1 VSKKRNPIIK
11 SRQPIAFV
19 IHGGAWN
26 IPANAVEAHRRGIL
40 TAITEAWEL
49 LLSGASAVDAVEAS
63 IRALEDDETFDA
75 GRGSFIN
82 EAGEVEL
89 DASIMDG
96 SSLRAGAI
104 AAVQHVRNP
113 IVLARKVMEESEHIL
128 LVGMGATR
136 FAREHG
142 LKACS
147 QDELIT
153 DRELQRWRDAQ
164 IKKKVPTRDVFRRRK
179 TAGDTVGAVAL
190 DRKGNIASGTS
201 TGGTPNKYPGRVGD
215 SPLIG
220 IGTYADNAIGGVST
234 TGWGESM
241 IKVVMAK
248 TVIDLLERHNGDPEK
263 ATKEG
268 IAYLK
273 KKVNGYGGLIAIN
286 TRGNVGIAFNTP
298 RMARAYITSEMDAPV
313 VAV

>member
-1 VSKKRNPIIK
+1 MDAHKK
-11 SRQPIAFV
+11 
-19 IHGGAWN
+19 
-26 IPANAVEAHRRGIL
+26 GIL
-40 TAITEAWEL
+40 RTIHEAWDV
-49 LLSGASAVDAVEAS
+49 LLSGGSAVDAVECA
-63 IRALEDDETFDA
+63 IRAMEDDETFDA

-96 SSLRAGAI
+96 KNLRAGAI

-164 IKKKVPTRDVFRRRK
+164 TKKKVPTKDNFRRRK
-179 TAGDTVGAVAL
+179 AAGDTVGAVAL
-190 DRKGNIASGTS
+190 DKKGNIASGTS

-220 IGTYADNAIGGVST
+220 IGTYADNTIGGVST

-248 TVIDLLERHNGDPEK
+248 TVIDLLERHGGDPEE

-273 KKVNGYGGLIAIN
+273 RRVNGYGGLIALN
-286 TRGNVGIAFNTP
+286 TRGKVGIAYNTP
-298 RMARAYITSEMDAPV
+298 RMARGYITSDMEAPV